1 MNYKIINGAD
11 KMKIDEIM
19 NLLKQ
24 TYWAER
30 RSQETVE
37 KSMRNSQ
44 CYGIYLKGQNI
55 LVGFARVITDF
66 ATTYYLCDV
75 VIDSKYQ
82 NNGLGTALI
91 SVLPPILSTR
101 LGNIL

>member
-1 MNYKIINGAD
+1 
-11 KMKIDEIM
+11 MKIDEIM

-44 CYGIYLKGQNI
+44 CYGIYHFSAEDPDL
-55 LVGFARVITDF
+55 
-66 ATTYYLCDV
+66 Y
-75 VIDSKYQ
+75 
-82 NNGLGTALI
+82 
-91 SVLPPILSTR
+91 R
-101 LGNIL
+101 LGMNAGYYHTRSPFP